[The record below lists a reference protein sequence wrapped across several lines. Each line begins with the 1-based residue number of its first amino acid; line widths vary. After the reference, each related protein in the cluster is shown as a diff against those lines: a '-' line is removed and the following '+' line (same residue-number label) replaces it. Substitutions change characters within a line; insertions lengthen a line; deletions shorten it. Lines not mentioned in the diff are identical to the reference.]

1 MRRKP
6 GTLVPLEVEILEVAL
21 ELREDGE
28 QVFHGY
34 AIASRLGE
42 ANSAKKLTAYG
53 TLYRALGRLKDRG
66 LVESQWEDPVSAEAE
81 SRPRRRLYSVTGA
94 GEIALARA
102 REAARAADK
111 GAGKALEK
119 GLAST

>member
-1 MRRKP
+1 M
-6 GTLVPLEVEILEVAL
+6 PLEVEILEVAL

-34 AIASRLGE
+34 AIASRLAE

-53 TLYRALGRLKDRG
+53 TLYRALGRLRDRG

-81 SRPRRRLYSVTGA
+81 SRPRRRLYSGPSA
-94 GEIALARA
+94 GQESIEGGVECDVAVPIDVPAEVAHL
-102 REAARAADK
+102 
-111 GAGKALEK
+111 
-119 GLAST
+119 